1 MLRRVASESIAAMN
15 QVPDP
20 LKEMSS
26 LPPVAAGPGVE
37 TCAVRTQIG
46 AITAIRGAN
55 VTALLSAPGIS
66 RQVNLSIGGLLAMPG
81 DLSIVYGMVQ
91 SMSGGGYTL
100 IGTGSEAR
108 MIEIQLL
115 GEILLDD
122 KGGQGR
128 FHRGVTYYPH
138 FDTPVMTA
146 DARDLAM
153 VYAPPDVAIARL
165 GSIHQDRSV
174 PAFAVT
180 DELLAKHFAV
190 LGTTGSGKSCV
201 VSLVLHAI
209 LDQNPNGHIVLI
221 DPHNEYAAAFGDQAE
236 AIHLS
241 NLLLPYWLLNFE
253 ELVEVVIGQN
263 QERAYPE
270 IEILKIGVV
279 EAKKAFLKEGERSD
293 HITVDTPVPYRLGD
307 LIKVFEDAMG
317 KLERTEEVV
326 SYMRLKSKIEGLR
339 ADRRFSFMF
348 SRLLVDDSMG
358 RILSRILR
366 IPVVGKPVSIVDISG
381 IPSEVV
387 DVVVSVLARMIFDFC
402 VWASHDRT
410 RQAPVLL
417 VCEEAHRYVPRD
429 EELKFGP
436 SKKAISRIAKEGRKY
451 GVGLCLVSQRPAE
464 LSTSALSQC
473 NTMIALRMSN
483 IRDQEF
489 VANALPESAGGLLAA
504 LPSLAQQ
511 EAIIV
516 GDGVTI
522 PMRMR
527 FDDLAPERRPASDT
541 AAFSRAWRT
550 EDADN
555 GFIDEIV
562 ERWRQQKR

>member
-1 MLRRVASESIAAMN
+1 MN
-15 QVPDP
+15 QVPEP
-20 LKEMSS
+20 QTHTPSS
-26 LPPVAAGPGVE
+26 PPAMAGQAAE
-37 TCAVRTQIG
+37 TCAVRVPIG

-55 VTALLSAPGIS
+55 VTAILNAPGAS
-66 RQVNLSIGGLLAMPG
+66 RQANISIGGLVAMPG
-81 DLSIVYGMVQ
+81 DLSTVYGMVQ

-100 IGTGSEAR
+100 IGTGAEAR

-115 GEILLDD
+115 GEILTGENGSH
-122 KGGQGR
+122 GGFR
-128 FHRGVTYYPH
+128 RGVTYYPH
-138 FDTPVMTA
+138 FDTQVMTA

-165 GSIHQDRSV
+165 GSIHQDRSI

-221 DPHNEYAAAFGDQAE
+221 DPHNEYAAAFGDKAE

-241 NLLLPYWLLNFE
+241 NLQLPYWLLNFE
-253 ELVEVVIGQN
+253 ELVEVVIGKN
-263 QERAYPE
+263 QERAHSE
-270 IEILKIGVV
+270 IEILKAGVI
-279 EAKKAFLKEGERSD
+279 EAKKMFLREGERSD

-307 LIKVFEDAMG
+307 LIKVFDDAMG
-317 KLERTEEVV
+317 KLERTEEIV
-326 SYMRLKSKIEGLR
+326 SFLRLKSKIESLR
-339 ADRRFSFMF
+339 IDRRFSFMF

-366 IPVVGKPVSIVDISG
+366 IPVNGKPVSIVDISG

-402 VWASHDRT
+402 VWASHDRA

-429 EELKFGP
+429 EETHFGP

-489 VANALPESAGGLLAA
+489 VANALPESAGGLLSA

-527 FDDLAPERRPASDT
+527 FDDLASERRPASDT
-541 AAFSRAWRT
+541 AAFSQAWRA
-550 EDADN
+550 EDADMA
-555 GFIDEIV
+555 FIDNIV
-562 ERWRQQKR
+562 ERWRLQKR

>member
-1 MLRRVASESIAAMN
+1 MN
-15 QVPDP
+15 QVPEP
-20 LKEMSS
+20 QTHTPSS
-26 LPPVAAGPGVE
+26 PPAMAGQAAE
-37 TCAVRTQIG
+37 TCAVRVPIG

-55 VTALLSAPGIS
+55 VTAILNAPGAS
-66 RQVNLSIGGLLAMPG
+66 RQANISIGGLVAMPG
-81 DLSIVYGMVQ
+81 DLSTVYGMVQ

-100 IGTGSEAR
+100 IGTGAEAR

-115 GEILLDD
+115 GEILTGENGSH
-122 KGGQGR
+122 GGFR
-128 FHRGVTYYPH
+128 RGVTYYPH
-138 FDTPVMTA
+138 FDTQVMTA

-165 GSIHQDRSV
+165 GSIHQDRSI

-221 DPHNEYAAAFGDQAE
+221 DPHNEYAAAFGDKAE

-241 NLLLPYWLLNFE
+241 NLQLPYWLLNFE
-253 ELVEVVIGQN
+253 ELVEVVIGKN
-263 QERAYPE
+263 QERAHSE
-270 IEILKIGVV
+270 IEILKAGVI
-279 EAKKAFLKEGERSD
+279 EAKKMFLREGERSD

-307 LIKVFEDAMG
+307 LIKVFDDAMG
-317 KLERTEEVV
+317 KLDRTEEIV
-326 SYMRLKSKIEGLR
+326 SFLRLKSKIESLR
-339 ADRRFSFMF
+339 IDRRFSFMF

-366 IPVVGKPVSIVDISG
+366 IPVNGKPVSIVDISG

-387 DVVVSVLARMIFDFC
+387 DVVVSVMARMIFDFC
-402 VWASHDRT
+402 VWASHDRA

-429 EELKFGP
+429 EETHFGP

-489 VANALPESAGGLLAA
+489 VANALPESAGGLLSA

-527 FDDLAPERRPASDT
+527 FDDLASERRPASDT
-541 AAFSRAWRT
+541 VAFSQAWRA
-550 EDADN
+550 EDADMA
-555 GFIDEIV
+555 FIDNIV
-562 ERWRQQKR
+562 ERWRLQKR

>member
-1 MLRRVASESIAAMN
+1 MN

-20 LKEMSS
+20 QTHTPSS
-26 LPPVAAGPGVE
+26 PPAMAGQAVE
-37 TCAVRTQIG
+37 TCAVRVQIG

-55 VTALLSAPGIS
+55 VTAILNAPGAS
-66 RQVNLSIGGLLAMPG
+66 RQANISIGGLVAMPG
-81 DLSIVYGMVQ
+81 DLSTVYGMVQ

-100 IGTGSEAR
+100 IGTGAEAR

-115 GEILLDD
+115 GEILTGE
-122 KGGQGR
+122 KGRHGGFR
-128 FHRGVTYYPH
+128 RGVTYYPH
-138 FDTPVMTA
+138 FDTQVMTA

-165 GSIHQDRSV
+165 GSIHQDRSIA
-174 PAFAVT
+174 AFAVT

-221 DPHNEYAAAFGDQAE
+221 DPHNEYAAAFGDRAE

-241 NLLLPYWLLNFE
+241 NLQLPYWLLNFE
-253 ELVEVVIGQN
+253 ELIEVVIGQN

-270 IEILKIGVV
+270 IEILKAGVI
-279 EAKKAFLKEGERSD
+279 EAKKMFLREGERSD

-307 LIKVFEDAMG
+307 LTKLFDDAMG

-326 SYMRLKSKIEGLR
+326 SFLRLKSKIESLR
-339 ADRRFSFMF
+339 IDRRFSFMF

-366 IPVVGKPVSIVDISG
+366 IPVNGKPVSIVDISG

-387 DVVVSVLARMIFDFC
+387 DVVVSVLARMIFDFS
-402 VWASHDRT
+402 VWASHDRA

-429 EELKFGP
+429 EETHFGP

-473 NTMIALRMSN
+473 NTVIALRMSN

-489 VANALPESAGGLLAA
+489 VANALPESAGGLLSA

-541 AAFSRAWRT
+541 AAFSQAWRAQDT
-550 EDADN
+550 DIA
-555 GFIDEIV
+555 FIDEII
-562 ERWRQQKR
+562 ERWRLQKR

>member
-1 MLRRVASESIAAMN
+1 MN

-20 LKEMSS
+20 RTHTPSS
-26 LPPVAAGPGVE
+26 PPAMAGQAVE
-37 TCAVRTQIG
+37 TCAVRVQIG

-55 VTALLSAPGIS
+55 VTAILNAPGAS
-66 RQVNLSIGGLLAMPG
+66 RQANISIGALVAMPG
-81 DLSIVYGMVQ
+81 DLSTVYGMVQ

-100 IGTGSEAR
+100 IGTGAEAR

-115 GEILLDD
+115 GEILTGE
-122 KGGQGR
+122 KGRHGGFR
-128 FHRGVTYYPH
+128 RGVTYYPH
-138 FDTPVMTA
+138 FDTQVMTA

-165 GSIHQDRSV
+165 GSIHQDRSI

-221 DPHNEYAAAFGDQAE
+221 DPHNEYAAAFGERAE

-241 NLLLPYWLLNFE
+241 NLQLPYWLLNFE

-270 IEILKIGVV
+270 IEILKTGVI
-279 EAKKAFLKEGERSD
+279 EAKKMFLRKGERSD

-307 LIKVFEDAMG
+307 LIKLFDDAMG

-326 SYMRLKSKIEGLR
+326 SFLRLKSKIESLR
-339 ADRRFSFMF
+339 IDRRFSFMF

-366 IPVVGKPVSIVDISG
+366 IPVAGKPVSIVDISG

-387 DVVVSVLARMIFDFC
+387 DVVVSVLARMIFDFS
-402 VWASHDRT
+402 VWASHDRA

-429 EELKFGP
+429 EETHFGP

-489 VANALPESAGGLLAA
+489 VANALPESAGGLLQA

-541 AAFSRAWRT
+541 AAFSKAWLT
-550 EDADN
+550 EDADIS
-555 GFIDEIV
+555 FIDEIV
-562 ERWRQQKR
+562 ERWRLQKR

>member
-1 MLRRVASESIAAMN
+1 MSQA
-15 QVPDP
+15 PDP
-20 LKEMSS
+20 QNHPPS
-26 LPPVAAGPGVE
+26 LPPATAGQAVE
-37 TCAVRTQIG
+37 TCAVRVQIG
-46 AITAIRGAN
+46 TITAIRGAN
-55 VTALLSAPGIS
+55 VTAMLDAPGVSNQANI
-66 RQVNLSIGGLLAMPG
+66 SIGGLVAMPS
-81 DLSIVYGMVQ
+81 DISVVYGMVH

-100 IGTGSEAR
+100 IGTGAEAR

-115 GEILLDD
+115 GEILTGE
-122 KGGQGR
+122 KGNHGN

-138 FDTPVMTA
+138 FDTQVMTA

-165 GSIHQDRSV
+165 GSIHQDRSI

-209 LDQNPNGHIVLI
+209 LEQNPNGHIVLI
-221 DPHNEYAAAFGDQAE
+221 DPHNEYAAAFGDKAE
-236 AIHLS
+236 AIHLN
-241 NLLLPYWLLNFE
+241 NLQLPYWLLNFE
-253 ELVEVVIGQN
+253 ELVEVVVGHN
-263 QERAYPE
+263 QERAYAE
-270 IEILKIGVV
+270 IEILKTGVI
-279 EAKKAFLKEGERSD
+279 EAKKMFLREGERSD

-307 LIKVFEDAMG
+307 LIKVFDDAMG
-317 KLERTEEVV
+317 KLERTEEIV
-326 SYMRLKSKIEGLR
+326 SYLRLKSKIESLR
-339 ADRRFSFMF
+339 IDRRFSFMF

-366 IPVVGKPVSIVDISG
+366 IPVAGKPVSIVDISG

-387 DVVVSVLARMIFDFC
+387 DVVVSVLARMIFDFS
-402 VWASHDRT
+402 VWASHDRA
-410 RQAPVLL
+410 RKAPILL
-417 VCEEAHRYVPRD
+417 VCEEAHRYIPRD
-429 EELKFGP
+429 EVTKFGP

-489 VANALPESAGGLLAA
+489 VANALPESAGGLLSA

-527 FDDLAPERRPASDT
+527 FDDLPPERRPASDT
-541 AAFSRAWRT
+541 AAFSQAWRT
-550 EDADN
+550 EDADI

-562 ERWRQQKR
+562 ERWRLQKREQ

>member
-1 MLRRVASESIAAMN
+1 MAGQAA
-15 QVPDP
+15 
-20 LKEMSS
+20 
-26 LPPVAAGPGVE
+26 E
-37 TCAVRTQIG
+37 TCAVRVPIG

-55 VTALLSAPGIS
+55 VTAILNAPGAS
-66 RQVNLSIGGLLAMPG
+66 RQANISIGGLVAMPG
-81 DLSIVYGMVQ
+81 DLSTVYGMVQ

-100 IGTGSEAR
+100 IGTGAEAR

-115 GEILLDD
+115 GEILTGENGSH
-122 KGGQGR
+122 GGFR
-128 FHRGVTYYPH
+128 RGVTYYPH
-138 FDTPVMTA
+138 FDTQVMTA

-165 GSIHQDRSV
+165 GSIHQDRSI

-221 DPHNEYAAAFGDQAE
+221 DPHNEYAAAFGDKAE

-241 NLLLPYWLLNFE
+241 NLQLPYWLLNFE
-253 ELVEVVIGQN
+253 ELVEVVIGKN
-263 QERAYPE
+263 QERAHSE
-270 IEILKIGVV
+270 IEILKAGVI
-279 EAKKAFLKEGERSD
+279 EAKKMFLREGERSD

-307 LIKVFEDAMG
+307 LIKVFDDAMG
-317 KLERTEEVV
+317 KLERTEEIV
-326 SYMRLKSKIEGLR
+326 SFLRLKSKIESLR
-339 ADRRFSFMF
+339 IDRRFSFMF

-366 IPVVGKPVSIVDISG
+366 IPVNGKPVSIVDISG

-402 VWASHDRT
+402 VWASHDRA

-429 EELKFGP
+429 EETHFGP

-489 VANALPESAGGLLAA
+489 VANALPESAGGLLSA

-527 FDDLAPERRPASDT
+527 FDDLASERRPASDT
-541 AAFSRAWRT
+541 AAFSQAWRA
-550 EDADN
+550 EDADMA
-555 GFIDEIV
+555 FIDNIV
-562 ERWRQQKR
+562 ERWRLQKR

>member
-1 MLRRVASESIAAMN
+1 MSQA
-15 QVPDP
+15 PDP
-20 LKEMSS
+20 QNHPPS
-26 LPPVAAGPGVE
+26 LPPATAGQAVE
-37 TCAVRTQIG
+37 TCAVRVQIG
-46 AITAIRGAN
+46 TITAIRGAN
-55 VTALLSAPGIS
+55 VTAMLDAPGVSNQANI
-66 RQVNLSIGGLLAMPG
+66 SIGGLVAMPS
-81 DLSIVYGMVQ
+81 DISVVYGMVH

-100 IGTGSEAR
+100 IGTGAEAR

-115 GEILLDD
+115 GEILTGE
-122 KGGQGR
+122 KGNHGN

-138 FDTPVMTA
+138 FDTQVMTA

-165 GSIHQDRSV
+165 GSIHQDRSI

-209 LDQNPNGHIVLI
+209 LEQNPNGHIVLI
-221 DPHNEYAAAFGDQAE
+221 DPHNEYAAAFGDRAE

-241 NLLLPYWLLNFE
+241 NLQLPYWLLNFE
-253 ELVEVVIGQN
+253 ELVEVVVGHN
-263 QERAYPE
+263 QERAYAE
-270 IEILKIGVV
+270 IEILKTGVI
-279 EAKKAFLKEGERSD
+279 EAKKMFLREGERSD

-307 LIKVFEDAMG
+307 LIKVFDDAMG
-317 KLERTEEVV
+317 KLERTEEIV
-326 SYMRLKSKIEGLR
+326 SYLRLKSKIESLR
-339 ADRRFSFMF
+339 IDRRFSFMF

-366 IPVVGKPVSIVDISG
+366 IPVAGKPVSIVDISG

-387 DVVVSVLARMIFDFC
+387 DVVVSVLARMIFDFS
-402 VWASHDRT
+402 VWASHDRA
-410 RQAPVLL
+410 RKAPILL
-417 VCEEAHRYVPRD
+417 VCEEAHRYIPRD
-429 EELKFGP
+429 EVTKFGP

-489 VANALPESAGGLLAA
+489 VANALPESAGGLLSA

-527 FDDLAPERRPASDT
+527 FDDLPPERRPASDT
-541 AAFSRAWRT
+541 AAFSQAWRT
-550 EDADN
+550 EDADI

-562 ERWRQQKR
+562 ERWRLQKREQ

>member
-1 MLRRVASESIAAMN
+1 MTTLPEPRPAAPAAASASPAA
-15 QVPDP
+15 
-20 LKEMSS
+20 E
-26 LPPVAAGPGVE
+26 A
-37 TCAVRTQIG
+37 CAVRAHIG
-46 AITAIRGAN
+46 TITAIRGAS
-55 VTALLSAPGIS
+55 VTAMLDAPDTGKMAQI
-66 RQVNLSIGGLLAMPG
+66 SIGGLVAIPG
-81 DLSIVYGMVQ
+81 EVSIVYGMVQ
-91 SMSGGGYTL
+91 AMSGGGYKL
-100 IGTGSEAR
+100 IGTGAEAR
-108 MIEIQLL
+108 MLDIQLL
-115 GEILLDD
+115 GEILLDG
-122 KGGQGR
+122 KGSHGHFQ
-128 FHRGVTYYPH
+128 RGVTYYPQ
-138 FDTPVMTA
+138 FDAQVMTA

-153 VYAPPDVAIARL
+153 VYAQPDQSTARL
-165 GSIHQDRSV
+165 GSIHQDRSI

-221 DPHNEYAAAFGDQAE
+221 DPHNEYAAAFGGKAE

-241 NLLLPYWLLNFE
+241 NLQLPYWLLNFE

-263 QERAYPE
+263 QERAYSE
-270 IEILKIGVV
+270 IEILKTSVID
-279 EAKKAFLKEGERSD
+279 AKKMFLREGERGD

-307 LIKVFEDAMG
+307 LIKIFDDAMG

-326 SYMRLKSKIEGLR
+326 SYLRLKSKIESLR
-339 ADRRFSFMF
+339 IDRRFSFMF

-366 IPVVGKPVSIVDISG
+366 IPVAGKPVSIIDISG

-387 DVVVSVLARMIFDFC
+387 DVVVSVLARMIFDFS
-402 VWASHDRT
+402 VWASHDRARRT
-410 RQAPVLL
+410 PVLL
-417 VCEEAHRYVPRD
+417 VCEEAHRYIPRD
-429 EELKFGP
+429 EETHFSP

-473 NTMIALRMSN
+473 NTLIALRMSN

-489 VANALPESAGGLLAA
+489 VANAMPESAGGLLSA
-504 LPSLAQQ
+504 LPSLGQQ

-527 FDDLAPERRPASDT
+527 FDDLVPERRPASDT
-541 AAFSRAWRT
+541 AVFSQSWRS
-550 EDADN
+550 EDADT

-562 ERWRQQKR
+562 ERWRLQKR

>member
-1 MLRRVASESIAAMN
+1 MN

-20 LKEMSS
+20 QTHTPSS
-26 LPPVAAGPGVE
+26 PPAMAGQVVE
-37 TCAVRTQIG
+37 TCAVRVQIG

-55 VTALLSAPGIS
+55 VTAILNAPGAS
-66 RQVNLSIGGLLAMPG
+66 RQANISIGGLVAMPG
-81 DLSIVYGMVQ
+81 DLSTVYGMVQ

-100 IGTGSEAR
+100 IGTGAEAR

-115 GEILLDD
+115 GEILTGE
-122 KGGQGR
+122 KGRHGGFR
-128 FHRGVTYYPH
+128 RGVTYYPH
-138 FDTPVMTA
+138 FDTQVMTA

-165 GSIHQDRSV
+165 GSIHQDRSI

-221 DPHNEYAAAFGDQAE
+221 DPHNEYAAAFGDRAE

-241 NLLLPYWLLNFE
+241 NLQLPYWLLNFE
-253 ELVEVVIGQN
+253 ELIEVVIGQN
-263 QERAYPE
+263 QERAYAE
-270 IEILKIGVV
+270 IEILKTGVI
-279 EAKKAFLKEGERSD
+279 EAKKMFLREGERSD

-307 LIKVFEDAMG
+307 LIKLFDEAMG

-326 SYMRLKSKIEGLR
+326 SFLRLKSKIESLR
-339 ADRRFSFMF
+339 IDRRFSFMF

-366 IPVVGKPVSIVDISG
+366 IPVAGKPVSIVDISG

-402 VWASHDRT
+402 VWASHDKT
-410 RQAPVLL
+410 RMAPVLL

-429 EELKFGP
+429 EETHFGP

-473 NTMIALRMSN
+473 NTVIALRMSN

-489 VANALPESAGGLLAA
+489 VANALPESAGGLLSA

-541 AAFSRAWRT
+541 AAFSQAWRA
-550 EDADN
+550 EDADM

-562 ERWRQQKR
+562 ERWRLQKR

>member
-1 MLRRVASESIAAMN
+1 MSTTPGPLINAATL
-15 QVPDP
+15 P
-20 LKEMSS
+20 S
-26 LPPVAAGPGVE
+26 LAHVEAAE
-37 TCAVRTQIG
+37 TCAVRMPIG
-46 AITAIRGAN
+46 TITGIRGAA
-55 VTALLSAPGIS
+55 VTAIMNAAGAGKKANI
-66 RQVNLSIGGLLAMPG
+66 SIGALVAMPG
-81 DLSIVYGMVQ
+81 HISIVYGMVQ
-91 SMSGGGYTL
+91 SMNGGGYTL
-100 IGTGSEAR
+100 IGTGAEAR
-108 MIEIQLL
+108 MLEIQLL

-122 KGGQGR
+122 KGGYGR

-138 FDTPVMTA
+138 FDTEVMTA

-153 VYAPPDVAIARL
+153 VYAQPDVATARL
-165 GSIHQDRSV
+165 GSIHQDRSI

-190 LGTTGSGKSCV
+190 LGTTGSGKSCA

-221 DPHNEYAAAFGDQAE
+221 DPHNEYAAAFGEKAE

-241 NLLLPYWLLNFE
+241 NLQLPYWLLNFE

-263 QERAYPE
+263 QDRAYPE
-270 IEILKIGVV
+270 IEILKSGVID
-279 EAKKAFLKEGERSD
+279 AKKMFLREGERGD

-307 LIKVFEDAMG
+307 LIKVFDDAMG

-326 SYMRLKSKIEGLR
+326 SYLRLKSKIESLR
-339 ADRRFSFMF
+339 IDRRYSFMF

-366 IPVVGKPVSIVDISG
+366 IPVAGKPVSIIDISG
-381 IPSEVV
+381 IPSEIV
-387 DVVVSVLARMIFDFC
+387 DVVVSVLARMIFDFS
-402 VWASHDRT
+402 VWASHDQGRRT
-410 RQAPVLL
+410 PVLL

-429 EELKFGP
+429 EEVHFGP

-473 NTMIALRMSN
+473 NTLIALRMSN

-489 VANALPESAGGLLAA
+489 VASAMPESAGGLLSA
-504 LPSLAQQ
+504 LPSLGQQ

-527 FDDLAPERRPASDT
+527 FDDLAAERRPASDT
-541 AAFSRAWRT
+541 AIFSQSWHSG
-550 EDADN
+550 DADM

-562 ERWRQQKR
+562 ERWRLQKRQ

>member
-1 MLRRVASESIAAMN
+1 MTQVHEAQLNPPSSAPITTGQAA
-15 QVPDP
+15 Q
-20 LKEMSS
+20 
-26 LPPVAAGPGVE
+26 A
-37 TCAVRTQIG
+37 CAVRIPIG
-46 AITAIRGAN
+46 TITAIRGAN
-55 VTALLSAPGIS
+55 VTAILSGPGTG
-66 RQVNLSIGGLLAMPG
+66 RQANISIGGLVVMPG
-81 DLSIVYGMVQ
+81 EISVVYGMVQ

-100 IGTGSEAR
+100 IGTGAEAR

-115 GEILLDD
+115 GEILTDE
-122 KGGQGR
+122 KGGHGS

-138 FDTPVMTA
+138 FDTQVMTA

-153 VYAPPDVAIARL
+153 VYAPPDVSIARL
-165 GSIHQDRSV
+165 GSIHQDRSI
-174 PAFAVT
+174 PAYAVT

-209 LDQNPNGHIVLI
+209 LDKNPNGHIVLI
-221 DPHNEYAAAFGDQAE
+221 DPHNEYAAAFGDKAE

-241 NLLLPYWLLNFE
+241 NLQLPYWLLNFE
-253 ELVEVVIGQN
+253 ELVEVMVGHN
-263 QERAYPE
+263 QERAYAE
-270 IEILKIGVV
+270 IEILKSGVI
-279 EAKKAFLKEGERSD
+279 EAKKMFLREGERSD

-307 LIKVFEDAMG
+307 LVKVFDEAMG
-317 KLERTEEVV
+317 KLERTEEIV
-326 SYMRLKSKIEGLR
+326 SYLRLKSKIESLR
-339 ADRRFSFMF
+339 TDRRFSFMF

-366 IPVVGKPVSIVDISG
+366 IPVNGKPVSIIDISG

-402 VWASHDRT
+402 VWASHDKSRM
-410 RQAPVLL
+410 APVLL

-429 EELKFGP
+429 EEKNFGP

-489 VANALPESAGGLLAA
+489 VANALPESAGGLLQA

-527 FDDLAPERRPASDT
+527 FDDLPIEKRPASDT
-541 AAFSRAWRT
+541 AEFSQAWLSQ
-550 EDADN
+550 DADI

-562 ERWRQQKR
+562 ERWRLQKR

>member
-1 MLRRVASESIAAMN
+1 MN
-15 QVPDP
+15 QAPEP
-20 LKEMSS
+20 QTHTPSA
-26 LPPVAAGPGVE
+26 PPAMAGQAVE
-37 TCAVRTQIG
+37 TCAVRVQIG

-55 VTALLSAPGIS
+55 VTAILNAPGAS
-66 RQVNLSIGGLLAMPG
+66 RQANISIGALVAMPG
-81 DLSIVYGMVQ
+81 DLSTVYGMVQ

-100 IGTGSEAR
+100 IGTGAEAR

-115 GEILLDD
+115 GEILTGE
-122 KGGQGR
+122 KGRHGGFR
-128 FHRGVTYYPH
+128 RGVTYYPH
-138 FDTPVMTA
+138 FDTQVMTA

-165 GSIHQDRSV
+165 GSIHQDRSI

-221 DPHNEYAAAFGDQAE
+221 DPHNEYAAAFGDMAE

-241 NLLLPYWLLNFE
+241 NLQLPYWLLNFE

-270 IEILKIGVV
+270 IEILKAGVI
-279 EAKKAFLKEGERSD
+279 EAKKMFLREGERSD

-307 LIKVFEDAMG
+307 LIKLFDEAMG

-326 SYMRLKSKIEGLR
+326 SFLRLKSKIESLR
-339 ADRRFSFMF
+339 IDRRFSFMF

-366 IPVVGKPVSIVDISG
+366 IPVNGKPVSIVDISG

-402 VWASHDRT
+402 VWASHDRA

-429 EELKFGP
+429 EETHFGP

-473 NTMIALRMSN
+473 NTVIALRMSN

-489 VANALPESAGGLLAA
+489 VANALPESAGGLLSA

-541 AAFSRAWRT
+541 AAFSKAWLT
-550 EDADN
+550 EDTDIA
-555 GFIDEIV
+555 FIDEII
-562 ERWRQQKR
+562 ERWRLQKR

>member
-1 MLRRVASESIAAMN
+1 MNHVPESRIVTPSAPSVTAT
-15 QVPDP
+15 
-20 LKEMSS
+20 
-26 LPPVAAGPGVE
+26 PVE
-37 TCAVRTQIG
+37 SCAVRAQIG

-55 VTALLSAPGIS
+55 VTALLGVPGIS
-66 RQVNLSIGGLLAMPG
+66 RQANISIGALVVMPG
-81 DLSIVYGMVQ
+81 DLSVVYGMVQ
-91 SMSGGGYTL
+91 SMSGGGYTV
-100 IGTGSEAR
+100 IGTGAGAR

-115 GEILLDD
+115 GEILTDPQ
-122 KGGQGR
+122 GGHTS

-138 FDTPVMTA
+138 FDTQVMTA

-153 VYAPPDVAIARL
+153 VYAPPDVSIARL
-165 GSIHQDRSV
+165 GSIHQDRSI
-174 PAFAVT
+174 PAYAVT

-221 DPHNEYAAAFGDQAE
+221 DPHNEYAAAFGDKAE

-241 NLLLPYWLLNFE
+241 NLQLPYWLLNFE
-253 ELVEVVIGQN
+253 ELVEVVIGKN
-263 QERAYPE
+263 QDRAYPE
-270 IEILKIGVV
+270 IEILKNGVI
-279 EAKKAFLKEGERSD
+279 EAKKMFLREGERSD

-307 LIKVFEDAMG
+307 LIKVFDEAMG

-326 SYMRLKSKIEGLR
+326 SFLRVKSKIESLR
-339 ADRRFSFMF
+339 IDRRFSFMF

-366 IPVVGKPVSIVDISG
+366 IPVAGKPVSIIDISG

-402 VWASHDRT
+402 VWASHDKSLK
-410 RQAPVLL
+410 APVLL

-429 EELKFGP
+429 EETHFGP

-483 IRDQEF
+483 VRDQEF

-541 AAFSRAWRT
+541 AAFSQAWRH
-550 EDADN
+550 EKADN
-555 GFIDEIV
+555 GFIDKIV
-562 ERWRQQKR
+562 ERWRLQKR

>member
-1 MLRRVASESIAAMN
+1 MN
-15 QVPDP
+15 QVPEP
-20 LKEMSS
+20 QTHTPSS
-26 LPPVAAGPGVE
+26 PPAMAGQAAE
-37 TCAVRTQIG
+37 TCAVRVPIG

-55 VTALLSAPGIS
+55 VTAILNAPGAS
-66 RQVNLSIGGLLAMPG
+66 RQANISIGGLVAMPG
-81 DLSIVYGMVQ
+81 DLSTVYGMVQ

-100 IGTGSEAR
+100 IGTGAEAR

-115 GEILLDD
+115 GEILTGENGSH
-122 KGGQGR
+122 GGFR
-128 FHRGVTYYPH
+128 RGVTYYPH
-138 FDTPVMTA
+138 FDTQVMTA

-165 GSIHQDRSV
+165 GSIHQDRSI

-221 DPHNEYAAAFGDQAE
+221 DPHNEYAAAFGDKAE

-241 NLLLPYWLLNFE
+241 NLQLPYWLLNFE
-253 ELVEVVIGQN
+253 ELVEVVIGKN
-263 QERAYPE
+263 QERAHSE
-270 IEILKIGVV
+270 IEILKAGVI
-279 EAKKAFLKEGERSD
+279 EAKKMFLREGERSD

-307 LIKVFEDAMG
+307 LIKVFDDAMG
-317 KLERTEEVV
+317 KLDRTEEIV
-326 SYMRLKSKIEGLR
+326 SFLRLKSKIESLR
-339 ADRRFSFMF
+339 IDRRFSFMF

-366 IPVVGKPVSIVDISG
+366 IPVNGKPVSIVDISG

-402 VWASHDRT
+402 VWASHDRA

-429 EELKFGP
+429 EETHFGP

-489 VANALPESAGGLLAA
+489 VANALPESAGGLLSA

-527 FDDLAPERRPASDT
+527 FDDLASERRPASDT
-541 AAFSRAWRT
+541 AAFSQAWRA
-550 EDADN
+550 EDADMA
-555 GFIDEIV
+555 FIDNIV
-562 ERWRQQKR
+562 ERWRLQKR

>member
-1 MLRRVASESIAAMN
+1 MSEFSN
-15 QVPDP
+15 PQTKSPTP
-20 LKEMSS
+20 SPTSS
-26 LPPVAAGPGVE
+26 RQAEE
-37 TCAVRTQIG
+37 TCAVRVQIG
-46 AITAIRGAN
+46 TITAIRGAN
-55 VTALLSAPGIS
+55 VTALLNAPGAT
-66 RQVNLSIGGLLAMPG
+66 RQENISIGGLLAMPG
-81 DLSIVYGMVQ
+81 DLSVVYGMVQ
-91 SMSGGGYTL
+91 SMSGGGYTV
-100 IGTGSEAR
+100 IGTGAEAR

-115 GEILLDD
+115 GEILLDE
-122 KGGQGR
+122 KGGHGS

-153 VYAPPDVAIARL
+153 VYAPPNVSIARL
-165 GSIHQDRSV
+165 GSIHQDRSI

-209 LDQNPNGHIVLI
+209 LDQHPNGHIVLI
-221 DPHNEYAAAFGDQAE
+221 DPHNEYAVAFGDKAE

-241 NLLLPYWLLNFE
+241 NLQLPYWLLNFE

-263 QERAYPE
+263 QDRAYPE
-270 IEILKIGVV
+270 IEILKNGVI
-279 EAKKAFLKEGERSD
+279 EAKKMFLHQGERGD

-307 LIKVFEDAMG
+307 MIKVFDDAMG
-317 KLERTEEVV
+317 KLERTEDVV
-326 SYMRLKSKIEGLR
+326 SYFRLKSKIESLR
-339 ADRRFSFMF
+339 IDRRFSFMF
-348 SRLLVDDSMG
+348 SRHLVDDTMA

-366 IPVVGKPVSIVDISG
+366 IPVAGKPVSIVDISG

-387 DVVVSVLARMIFDFC
+387 DVVVSVLARMIFDFS
-402 VWASHDRT
+402 VWASQDKT
-410 RQAPVLL
+410 RKAPVLL

-429 EELKFGP
+429 EEMNFGP

-489 VANALPESAGGLLAA
+489 VANALPESAGGLLSA

-527 FDDLAPERRPASDT
+527 FDDLPSERRPASDT
-541 AAFSRAWRT
+541 AAFSQAWRS
-550 EDADN
+550 EDADSD
-555 GFIDEIV
+555 FIEQIV
-562 ERWRQQKR
+562 ERWRMQKR

>member
-1 MLRRVASESIAAMN
+1 MSIT
-15 QVPDP
+15 PDP
-20 LKEMSS
+20 LIPALPLPS
-26 LPPVAAGPGVE
+26 LVKAEAAE
-37 TCAVRTQIG
+37 TCAVRTVVG
-46 AITAIRGAN
+46 TITGIRGAA
-55 VTALLSAPGIS
+55 VTAIMNAAAAGKKANI
-66 RQVNLSIGGLLAMPG
+66 SIGALVAMPG
-81 DLSIVYGMVQ
+81 DISIVYGMVQ

-100 IGTGSEAR
+100 IGTGAEAQ
-108 MIEIQLL
+108 MLEIQLL

-122 KGGQGR
+122 KGGYGR

-138 FDTPVMTA
+138 FDIEVMTA

-153 VYAPPDVAIARL
+153 VYAQPDVATARL
-165 GSIHQDRSV
+165 GSIHQDRSI

-190 LGTTGSGKSCV
+190 LGTTGSGKSCA

-209 LDQNPNGHIVLI
+209 MDQNPNGHIVLI
-221 DPHNEYAAAFGDQAE
+221 DPHNEYAAAFGDKAE

-241 NLLLPYWLLNFE
+241 NLQLPYWLLNFE

-270 IEILKIGVV
+270 IEILKTGVID
-279 EAKKAFLKEGERSD
+279 AKKMFLREGERGD

-307 LIKVFEDAMG
+307 LIKIFDDAMG
-317 KLERTEEVV
+317 KLERTEDVV
-326 SYMRLKSKIEGLR
+326 SYLRLKSKIESLR
-339 ADRRFSFMF
+339 IDRRYSFMF

-358 RILSRILR
+358 RLLSRILR
-366 IPVVGKPVSIVDISG
+366 IPVAGKPVSIIDISG

-387 DVVVSVLARMIFDFC
+387 DVVVSVLARMIFDFS
-402 VWASHDRT
+402 VWASHDQGRRT
-410 RQAPVLL
+410 PVLL

-429 EELKFGP
+429 EEVHFGP

-464 LSTSALSQC
+464 LSTSARSQC
-473 NTMIALRMSN
+473 NTLIALRMSN

-489 VANALPESAGGLLAA
+489 VANAMPESAGGLLSA
-504 LPSLAQQ
+504 LPSLGQQ
-511 EAIIV
+511 EAVIV
-516 GDGVTI
+516 GDEVTI

-541 AAFSRAWRT
+541 GVFS
-550 EDADN
+550 
-555 GFIDEIV
+555 
-562 ERWRQQKR
+562 QS

>member
-1 MLRRVASESIAAMN
+1 MN

-20 LKEMSS
+20 QTHTPSS
-26 LPPVAAGPGVE
+26 PPAMAGQAVE
-37 TCAVRTQIG
+37 TCAVRVQIG

-55 VTALLSAPGIS
+55 VTAILNAPGAS
-66 RQVNLSIGGLLAMPG
+66 RQANISIGGLVAMPG
-81 DLSIVYGMVQ
+81 DLSTVYGMVQ

-100 IGTGSEAR
+100 IGTGAEAR

-115 GEILLDD
+115 GEILTGE
-122 KGGQGR
+122 KGRHGGFR
-128 FHRGVTYYPH
+128 RGVTYYPH
-138 FDTPVMTA
+138 FDTQVMTA

-165 GSIHQDRSV
+165 GSIHQDRSIA
-174 PAFAVT
+174 AFTVT

-221 DPHNEYAAAFGDQAE
+221 DPHNEYAAAFGDRAE

-241 NLLLPYWLLNFE
+241 NLQLPYWLLNFE
-253 ELVEVVIGQN
+253 ELIEVVIGQN

-270 IEILKIGVV
+270 IEILKAGVI
-279 EAKKAFLKEGERSD
+279 EAKKMFLREGERSD

-307 LIKVFEDAMG
+307 LTKLFDDAMG

-326 SYMRLKSKIEGLR
+326 SFLRLKSKIESLR
-339 ADRRFSFMF
+339 IDRRFSFMF

-366 IPVVGKPVSIVDISG
+366 IPVNGKPVSIVDISG

-387 DVVVSVLARMIFDFC
+387 DVVVSVLARMIFDFS
-402 VWASHDRT
+402 VWASHDRA

-429 EELKFGP
+429 EETHFGP

-473 NTMIALRMSN
+473 NTVIALRMSN

-489 VANALPESAGGLLAA
+489 VANALPESAGGLLSA

-541 AAFSRAWRT
+541 AAFSQAWRAQDT
-550 EDADN
+550 DIA
-555 GFIDEIV
+555 FIDEII
-562 ERWRQQKR
+562 ERWRLQKR

>member
-1 MLRRVASESIAAMN
+1 MTQLPGALPDIPPAGAAPASA
-15 QVPDP
+15 
-20 LKEMSS
+20 
-26 LPPVAAGPGVE
+26 E
-37 TCAVRTQIG
+37 TCAARTPVG
-46 AITAIRGAN
+46 TITAIRGAN
-55 VTALLSAPGIS
+55 VTALLNTPDAGRQANIS
-66 RQVNLSIGGLLAMPG
+66 MGSMVVMPG
-81 DLSIVYGMVQ
+81 DVSLVYGMVH
-91 SMSGGGYTL
+91 SMSGGGYTH
-100 IGTGSEAR
+100 IGTGAEAR

-115 GEILLDD
+115 GEILTGEN
-122 KGGQGR
+122 GGHGA

-138 FDTPVMTA
+138 FDTPVLTA

-165 GSIHQDRSV
+165 GSIQQDRSI
-174 PAFAVT
+174 PAYAVT

-209 LDQNPNGHIVLI
+209 LEQHPNGHIVLI
-221 DPHNEYAAAFGDQAE
+221 DPHNEYAAAFGERAE

-241 NLLLPYWLLNFE
+241 NLQLPYWLLNFE

-270 IEILKIGVV
+270 IEILKNGVI
-279 EAKKAFLKEGERSD
+279 EAKKMFLHEGERSD

-307 LIKVFEDAMG
+307 MIKVFDDAMG

-326 SYMRLKSKIEGLR
+326 SYFRLKSKIESLR
-339 ADRRFSFMF
+339 IDRRFSFMF

-366 IPVVGKPVSIVDISG
+366 IPVDGKPVSIVDISG

-387 DVVVSVLARMIFDFC
+387 DVVVSVLARMIFDFS
-402 VWASHDRT
+402 VWSSHDRT

-417 VCEEAHRYVPRD
+417 VCEEAHRYIPRD
-429 EELKFGP
+429 EVMNFGP

-489 VANALPESAGGLLAA
+489 VANALPESAGGLLSA

-527 FDDLAPERRPASDT
+527 FDDLPPEKRPASDT
-541 AAFSRAWRT
+541 AAFSKAWRDD
-550 EDADN
+550 EAGA
-555 GFIDEIV
+555 GFINEIV
-562 ERWRQQKR
+562 ERWRLQKR